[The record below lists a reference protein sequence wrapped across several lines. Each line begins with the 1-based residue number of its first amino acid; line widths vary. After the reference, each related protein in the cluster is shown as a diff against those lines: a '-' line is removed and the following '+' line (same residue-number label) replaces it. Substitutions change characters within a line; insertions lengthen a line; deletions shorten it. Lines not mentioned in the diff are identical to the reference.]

1 MKDINIEDRLIFAL
15 DVPEVSE
22 AKDIVSELDDSVN
35 FYKIGMEML
44 MTGKYFELLDWLI
57 KKDKKV
63 FVDLKFFDV
72 PETVGRTIARLSDYG
87 ATFATIHGNQ
97 ALMEKAS
104 KNKNNL
110 KILAVTALTSLD
122 RGDLDD
128 LGFACDVQDLVI
140 SRAKRAFEAG
150 CDGIVSSGLEV
161 PFIREHVDDKLIAV
175 IAEVRN
181 TFGEN
186 HSYLLFNEDGSEI
199 LKGQWLEARKEFH
212 VSPFYH
218 VKGKYKFRFIFNK
231 NKIAVWIDYFDDKK
245 TLLTSVVAKNIEL
258 NDYNLLKNLSLMP
271 FMMFKVIFLIHW
283 QALKLLLKKN
293 KYIPKPAK
301 PSHKITTSEKI

>member
-1 MKDINIEDRLIFAL
+1 MKDIKIEDRLIFAL

-22 AKDIVSELDDSVN
+22 AKKIVAELDDSVN
-35 FYKIGMEML
+35 FYKIGMELL
-44 MTGKYFELLDWLI
+44 MTGQYFELLDWLI
-57 KKDKKV
+57 ARDKKV

-104 KNKNNL
+104 ENKNNL

-128 LGFACDVQDLVI
+128 LGFHCNVKDLVI

-161 PFIREHVDDKLIAV
+161 PYIREYVDNKLIAV
-175 IAEVRN
+175 TPGIRPVANDDDQKRVVDVATAFKSGSDYIVVGRPIKYAENR
-181 TFGEN
+181 
-186 HSYLLFNEDGSEI
+186 Y
-199 LKGQWLEARKEFH
+199 EAA
-212 VSPFYH
+212 
-218 VKGKYKFRFIFNK
+218 INIQ
-231 NKIAVWIDYFDDKK
+231 KIIRSSFEAV
-245 TLLTSVVAKNIEL
+245 
-258 NDYNLLKNLSLMP
+258 
-271 FMMFKVIFLIHW
+271 
-283 QALKLLLKKN
+283 
-293 KYIPKPAK
+293 
-301 PSHKITTSEKI
+301 

>member
-1 MKDINIEDRLIFAL
+1 MKDINVEDRLIFAL
-15 DVPEVSE
+15 DVPEIDQ
-22 AKDIVSELDDSVN
+22 AKDIVTELDDSVN

-44 MTGKYFELLDWLI
+44 MTGRYFELLNWLI

-97 ALMEKAS
+97 ALMEKAAE
-104 KNKNNL
+104 NKNDL

-128 LGFACDVQDLVI
+128 LGFDCDVKELVI

-161 PFIREHVDDKLIAV
+161 PYIRKYVDNKLIAV
-175 IAEVRN
+175 TPGIRPVANDDDQKRVVDVATAFKSGSDYIVVGRPIKNAENRYQAA
-181 TFGEN
+181 
-186 HSYLLFNEDGSEI
+186 SDI
-199 LKGQWLEARKEFH
+199 Q
-212 VSPFYH
+212 
-218 VKGKYKFRFIFNK
+218 
-231 NKIAVWIDYFDDKK
+231 KIIR
-245 TLLTSVVAKNIEL
+245 SVFESV
-258 NDYNLLKNLSLMP
+258 
-271 FMMFKVIFLIHW
+271 
-283 QALKLLLKKN
+283 
-293 KYIPKPAK
+293 
-301 PSHKITTSEKI
+301 

>member
-1 MKDINIEDRLIFAL
+1 MKDIKIEDRLIFAL

-22 AKDIVSELDDSVN
+22 AKKIVSELDDSVN
-35 FYKIGMEML
+35 FYKIGMELL
-44 MTGKYFELLDWLI
+44 MTGQYFELLDWLI
-57 KKDKKV
+57 ARDKKV

-104 KNKNNL
+104 ENKNNL

-128 LGFACDVQDLVI
+128 LGFDCNVKDLVI

-161 PFIREHVDDKLIAV
+161 PYIREYVDNKLIAV
-175 IAEVRN
+175 TPGIRPVANDDDQKRVVDVATAFKSGSDYIVVGRPIKNAENR
-181 TFGEN
+181 
-186 HSYLLFNEDGSEI
+186 Y
-199 LKGQWLEARKEFH
+199 EAATN
-212 VSPFYH
+212 
-218 VKGKYKFRFIFNK
+218 IQ
-231 NKIAVWIDYFDDKK
+231 KIIRSSFEAV
-245 TLLTSVVAKNIEL
+245 
-258 NDYNLLKNLSLMP
+258 
-271 FMMFKVIFLIHW
+271 
-283 QALKLLLKKN
+283 
-293 KYIPKPAK
+293 
-301 PSHKITTSEKI
+301 